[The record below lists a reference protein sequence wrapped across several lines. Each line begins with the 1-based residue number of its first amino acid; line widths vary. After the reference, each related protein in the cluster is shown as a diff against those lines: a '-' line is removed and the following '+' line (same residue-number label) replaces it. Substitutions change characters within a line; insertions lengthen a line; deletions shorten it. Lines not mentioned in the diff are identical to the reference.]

1 MFMNKARK
9 TILAVLFLVAVFGF
23 EFLSAGAALAEYP
36 PNPNEGGLEVE
47 FEQTPLFG
55 NEEGNFIP
63 GDSVT
68 RWVKVTNN
76 TSEIKRVAV
85 EAINYPKNILG
96 NIPDDDLSQ
105 VLIITI
111 RKKGGNDIYGGSSPT
126 GVKTLADFYE
136 NGETYLSDIAA
147 KSNGV
152 GGVNEYE
159 FEVSFPEEKGDDWQG
174 ATTGFDII
182 VGFQGEEGKVN
193 PPGTDPGGG
202 GGNLPPGL
210 IIKDEQVVKVTSNS
224 ATITWLTSHGAT
236 SQVIYSS
243 QTEYNNGYAFDL
255 TKPNYGYAHAVPNP
269 EDTTKVTGHSVA
281 INGLTSGTTYYFRCV
296 SHASPPTISRS
307 HTFTTLALAN
317 DNSEEQPTPSP
328 SQEGNNQESD
338 DGNAGGGF
346 IPETYQRWVAG
357 ATDFIDDTLELFR
370 DKENKDGEVRGEEI
384 EKNTGGID
392 KDKKIDK
399 DNRTS
404 ETEKVESFG
413 EGDEKDNWDIMEVLS
428 DCWWLMVII
437 ALAILAAAG
446 GWWWIWRKKK
456 EKEEN

>member
-36 PNPNEGGLEVE
+36 PNPNEGDLEIE

-55 NEEGNFIP
+55 SEEGNFIP

-152 GGVNEYE
+152 SGVNKYE
-159 FEVSFPEEKGDDWQG
+159 FEVSFPESKGDKWQG
-174 ATTGFDII
+174 ATTKFDII
-182 VGFQGEEGKVN
+182 VGFQGEDDN
-193 PPGTDPGGG
+193 SATTSSSGGG
-202 GGNLPPGL
+202 GMLPPGL
-210 IIKDEQVVKVTSNS
+210 IIKYEQAIEVTSNS
-224 ATITWLTSHGAT
+224 ATITWLTSHKAT
-236 SQVIYSS
+236 SQVVYSS

-255 TKPNYGYAHAVPNP
+255 TKPNYGYAHAAPDP
-269 EDTTKVTGHSVA
+269 EDSTKVTGHSVT

-307 HTFTTLALAN
+307 HTFTTLALA
-317 DNSEEQPTPSP
+317 DDDSREPTPRFF
-328 SQEGNNQESD
+328 QKENNQES
-338 DGNAGGGF
+338 GNAGIGGE
-346 IPETYQRWVAG
+346 IPPEIHRNFVAEAAKFVG
-357 ATDFIDDTLELFR
+357 DAAEFFGNR
-370 DKENKDGEVRGEEI
+370 KNKDGEVRGEEI

-392 KDKKIDK
+392 KNKKIVK
-399 DNRTS
+399 DNKTS
-404 ETEKVESFG
+404 KTEKAESFG
-413 EGDEKDNWDIMEVLS
+413 EGDEKDNWDIMKVLS
-428 DCWWLMVII
+428 DCWWLIVII
-437 ALAILAAAG
+437 ALAILAAGG
-446 GWWWIWRKKK
+446 GWWIWKKRKKK
-456 EKEEN
+456 EEN

>member
-23 EFLSAGAALAEYP
+23 GFLSAGAALAENP
-36 PNPNEGGLEVE
+36 PSPNEGGLEVE

-63 GDSVT
+63 GNSVT

-76 TSEIKRVAV
+76 TSEIKKIAV

-105 VLIITI
+105 VLTIII

-152 GGVNEYE
+152 GDVNEYE
-159 FEVSFPEEKGDDWQG
+159 FEVSFPESKGDKWQG
-174 ATTGFDII
+174 ATTKFDII
-182 VGFQGEEGKVN
+182 VGFQGEDDN
-193 PPGTDPGGG
+193 SATTSSSGGG
-202 GGNLPPGL
+202 GVLPPGL
-210 IIKDEQVVKVTSNS
+210 IIKYEQAIEVTSNS
-224 ATITWLTSHGAT
+224 ATITWLTSHKAT
-236 SQVIYSS
+236 SQVVYSS

-255 TKPNYGYAHAVPNP
+255 TKPNYGYAHAAPDP
-269 EDTTKVTGHSVA
+269 EDSTKVTGHSVT
-281 INGLTSGTTYYFRCV
+281 ISGLTSGTTYYFRCV